1 MRKIIIDDGT
11 VRANDITLDQIE
23 IVMDTARPDKVE
35 IYFLDDDGTRV
46 EGGTFDRDAF
56 MSVVRKF
63 YDDNF

>member
-35 IYFLDDDGTRV
+35 IYMLNKTGERI
-46 EGGTFDRDAF
+46 EGGTFSVNAF
-56 MSVVRKF
+56 MDVILKF
-63 YDDNF
+63 YSENF